1 MADVPPLPKKKPV
14 LDLKKDLRLISL
26 TSCVSKVAKEFV
38 VEDVI
43 KPAVLD
49 VIRGNQHGAIPKSSS
64 LSGPKWGMGH
74 GAIPKS
80 STTMALISML
90 HTWSLGTDGN
100 GVTVRTVVKALAN
113 GFNICFNIL
122 SILLNGN
129 VESVCHPL
137 SALLKRVEAK
147 LYQC

>member
-1 MADVPPLPKKKPV
+1 MANVPPLPKKKPV

-26 TSCVSKVAKEFV
+26 TSCVSKVEKEFV

-49 VIRGNQHGAIPKSSS
+49 VICGNQY
-64 LSGPKWGMGH
+64 

-100 GVTVRTVVKALAN
+100 GVTVRTML
-113 GFNICFNIL
+113 FNYHKGPSKRL
-122 SILLNGN
+122 QHLLQHPFDF
-129 VESVCHPL
+129 VEW
-137 SALLKRVEAK
+137 
-147 LYQC
+147 QC

>member
-1 MADVPPLPKKKPV
+1 MSQRVKALILKRQKAFTFLLFPL
-14 LDLKKDLRLISL
+14 
-26 TSCVSKVAKEFV
+26 KEFV

-49 VIRGNQHGAIPKSSS
+49 VICGNQY
-64 LSGPKWGMGH
+64 

-122 SILLNGN
+122 LILLNGN

-137 SALLKRVEAK
+137 SAMLKRVET
-147 LYQC
+147 C

>member
-1 MADVPPLPKKKPV
+1 MANVPPLPKMKPM

-49 VIRGNQHGAIPKSSS
+49 VIRGNQY
-64 LSGPKWGMGH
+64 

-100 GVTVRTVVKALAN
+100 GVTVRTMLFDYCKGPSKRLQHLLQHPFDFVKW
-113 GFNICFNIL
+113 
-122 SILLNGN
+122 
-129 VESVCHPL
+129 
-137 SALLKRVEAK
+137 
-147 LYQC
+147 QC

>member
-1 MADVPPLPKKKPV
+1 MANVPPLPKKKPV

-26 TSCVSKVAKEFV
+26 TSCVSRVEKEFV

-49 VIRGNQHGAIPKSSS
+49 VICGNQY
-64 LSGPKWGMGH
+64 

-100 GVTVRTVVKALAN
+100 GVTVRTML
-113 GFNICFNIL
+113 FNYHKGPSKRL
-122 SILLNGN
+122 QHLLQRPFDF
-129 VESVCHPL
+129 VEW
-137 SALLKRVEAK
+137 
-147 LYQC
+147 QC

>member
-1 MADVPPLPKKKPV
+1 MANVPPLRKKKPM

-26 TSCVSKVAKEFV
+26 TSCVSKVEKEFV

-49 VIRGNQHGAIPKSSS
+49 VICGNQY
-64 LSGPKWGMGH
+64 

-129 VESVCHPL
+129 VESVCHSL
-137 SALLKRVEAK
+137 SAVLKCVEAK
-147 LYQC
+147 LIDVERV